1 MIFQKEIALKDGTPC
16 QLRSGR
22 EEDAADFV
30 TLYNLTHA
38 ETDFLLSYP
47 DESRLTD
54 EGERAFLSGVEDS
67 SDSIE
72 ICAFVDG
79 KLVGCASFSPV
90 GRREKVRCRADF
102 GISVLKAYWGRGV
115 GRALTA
121 TVLDCARRAGYAQV
135 ELSVVADNASAI
147 ALYKS
152 VGFVEYGRNPR
163 GFRSRFTGW
172 QELVL
177 MRLELD

>member
-1 MIFQKEIALKDGTPC
+1 MIFEKNIVLKDGTPC
-16 QLRSGR
+16 LLRSGR
-22 EEDAADFV
+22 EEDAANFV
-30 TLYNLTHA
+30 SLYNLTHA

-47 DESRLTD
+47 DESHLTD

-79 KLVGCASFSPV
+79 KLAGSAGFSPV
-90 GRREKVRCRADF
+90 GRREKERHRADF
-102 GISVLKAYWGRGV
+102 GINILQAYWGRGI

-121 TVLDCARRAGYAQV
+121 AAIDCARRAGYAQI
-135 ELSVVADNASAI
+135 ELNVVADNASAI